1 MINVVIPMAGLGAR
15 FSIAGYKDPKPF
27 IKIFDLTLI
36 EIVLK
41 NIDIKNAH
49 YILVARSEHVKNYTE
64 IIELIKKKYNVS
76 LISLDELTEGSACTV
91 LHAHK
96 LINNNTPLLLANSDQ
111 YIDSSIESFIE
122 DCRLRRLDGSIL
134 TFVNDNKDP
143 KWSYAKLND
152 SGLVEE
158 VKEKDPI
165 SKYATVG
172 LYYFSEGKFFV
183 NGAIDM
189 ILAKNRVNNE
199 FYSCPV
205 YNYLISDNKKIG
217 IYNIESEQM
226 HGLGTPE
233 DLNAFIELKK
243 CL

>member
-1 MINVVIPMAGLGAR
+1 
-15 FSIAGYKDPKPF
+15 
-27 IKIFDLTLI
+27 
-36 EIVLK
+36 
-41 NIDIKNAH
+41 
-49 YILVARSEHVKNYTE
+49 
-64 IIELIKKKYNVS
+64 
-76 LISLDELTEGSACTV
+76 
-91 LHAHK
+91 
-96 LINNNTPLLLANSDQ
+96 LLLANSDQ

-122 DCRLRRLDGSIL
+122 DCRHRRLDGSIL

-189 ILAKNRVNNE
+189 ILAKDRVNNE

-217 IYNIESEQM
+217 IYNIKSEQM

-233 DLNAFIELKK
+233 DLNSFVELKK

>member
-1 MINVVIPMAGLGAR
+1 MAGLGAR

-41 NIDIKNAH
+41 NINIKNAH

-64 IIELIKKKYNVS
+64 IIKLIKKNYNVS
-76 LISLDELTEGSACTV
+76 LINLDTLTEGSACTV

-96 LINNNTPLLLANSDQ
+96 LINNETPLLLANSDQ
-111 YIDSSIESFIE
+111 YIDSSIESYVD
-122 DCRLRRLDGSIL
+122 DCQVRKLDGSIL
-134 TFVNDNKDP
+134 TFINDNKDP

-152 SGLVEE
+152 CGLVEQ
-158 VKEKDPI
+158 VKEKEPI

-172 LYYFSEGKFFV
+172 LYYFSQGKLFV

-189 ILAKNRVNNE
+189 ILAKDRVNNE
-199 FYSCPV
+199 YYSCPV

-217 IYNIESEQM
+217 IYNIKSEQM

-233 DLNAFIELKK
+233 DLNAFIKLKK

>member
-1 MINVVIPMAGLGAR
+1 
-15 FSIAGYKDPKPF
+15 
-27 IKIFDLTLI
+27 
-36 EIVLK
+36 
-41 NIDIKNAH
+41 
-49 YILVARSEHVKNYTE
+49 
-64 IIELIKKKYNVS
+64 
-76 LISLDELTEGSACTV
+76 
-91 LHAHK
+91 
-96 LINNNTPLLLANSDQ
+96 
-111 YIDSSIESFIE
+111 
-122 DCRLRRLDGSIL
+122 
-134 TFVNDNKDP
+134 
-143 KWSYAKLND
+143 LND

-189 ILAKNRVNNE
+189 ILAKDRVNNE

>member
-1 MINVVIPMAGLGAR
+1 MAGLGAR

-49 YILVARSEHVKNYTE
+49 YILIARSEHVKNYTE

-76 LISLDELTEGSACTV
+76 LISLDGLTEGSACTV

-122 DCRLRRLDGSIL
+122 DCRHRRLDGSIL

-189 ILAKNRVNNE
+189 ILAKDRVNNE

-217 IYNIESEQM
+217 IYNIKSEQM

-233 DLNAFIELKK
+233 DLNAFVELKK